1 MVQCTKDG
9 GKIINPVDKDVL
21 FTIMVTFSLE
31 SGLME
36 NVMDKV
42 ITTTWMELSTQVI
55 GKMINNTVWVLRPGL
70 IIPSMMVSTKKE
82 RNMDKV
88 NSYGLMAAVI
98 TVRCL
103 RMTFMVLE
111 STTGQMADNMKETGL
126 TEKCKDKENILG
138 LMEDHILETI
148 MMISNKEKAHFHG
161 QMAGITLVAGHLE
174 RKMDKEPLLMQ
185 MERQSTAFGSLV
197 RD

>member
-9 GKIINPVDKDVL
+9 GKIISPVDKDVL

-70 IIPSMMVSTKKE
+70 IIPSMMASTKKE

-88 NSYGLMAAVI
+88 NSHGLMAAVI

-111 STTGQMADNMKETGL
+111 STTGQMADNTKETGL
-126 TEKCKDKENILG
+126 TAKCKDKENILG

-161 QMAGITLVAGHLE
+161 QMAGITLAAGHLE

>member
-55 GKMINNTVWVLRPGL
+55 GKMINNTVWVLRPGM
-70 IIPSMMVSTKKE
+70 IILSMMANTKKE

-88 NSYGLMAAVI
+88 NSHGLTAAVI
-98 TVRCL
+98 
-103 RMTFMVLE
+103 
-111 STTGQMADNMKETGL
+111 
-126 TEKCKDKENILG
+126 
-138 LMEDHILETI
+138 
-148 MMISNKEKAHFHG
+148 
-161 QMAGITLVAGHLE
+161 
-174 RKMDKEPLLMQ
+174 
-185 MERQSTAFGSLV
+185 
-197 RD
+197 

>member
-70 IIPSMMVSTKKE
+70 IIPSMMASTKKE

-111 STTGQMADNMKETGL
+111 STTGQMADNTKETGL

>member
-1 MVQCTKDG
+1 M
-9 GKIINPVDKDVL
+9 
-21 FTIMVTFSLE
+21 
-31 SGLME
+31 
-36 NVMDKV
+36 
-42 ITTTWMELSTQVI
+42 
-55 GKMINNTVWVLRPGL
+55 VWVLRPGL

-88 NSYGLMAAVI
+88 NSHGLMAAVI
-98 TVRCL
+98 MVRCL
-103 RMTFMVLE
+103 RMTFTVME
-111 STTGQMADNMKETGL
+111 STTGQMADNTKETGL
-126 TEKCKDKENILG
+126 TAKCKDKENILG

-148 MMISNKEKAHFHG
+148 MMISNKVKAHFHG
-161 QMAGITLVAGHLE
+161 QMAEITLAAGHLE

>member
-9 GKIINPVDKDVL
+9 GKIISPVDKDVL

-70 IIPSMMVSTKKE
+70 IIPSMMASTKKE

-88 NSYGLMAAVI
+88 NSHGLMAAVI

-111 STTGQMADNMKETGL
+111 STTGQMADNTKETGL
-126 TEKCKDKENILG
+126 TAKCKDKENILG

-148 MMISNKEKAHFHG
+148 MMISSKEKAHFHG
-161 QMAGITLVAGHLE
+161 QMAGITLAAGHLE